1 LIAIGIAALGCLVLF
16 IYPNPLHELASAILE
31 PTQATHGN

>member
-1 LIAIGIAALGCLVLF
+1 LGCLVLF

-31 PTQATHGN
+31 PQQLTHGN